1 MLRKSRILFV
11 VSVAAVIAG
20 CAGPQ
25 PSWRK
30 EGVAADGARSA
41 LAECKY
47 QVGLNKIAEEKQK
60 ELIANCMEGKGYR
73 WR

>member
-1 MLRKSRILFV
+1 MLHKSQIV
-11 VSVAAVIAG
+11 IAISAASVIAG

-30 EGVAADGARSA
+30 EGVSADGTRSS

-47 QVGLNKIAEEKQK
+47 QVGLNKIVEDKQK